1 MKKLVISSALV
12 VIIITLWAATPYL
25 IYDDTSSAVVAD
37 TKNNSVILPPFGKQL
52 EKENDYVTPDNY
64 LINNFE
70 VIYQMPELP
79 TGCEI
84 TAMDMVLNY
93 YGYYIDKVEL
103 ATEYLPTILYG
114 ERINDENVT
123 DKSDLSSYF
132 IGNPATHDG
141 TVAGS
146 NAVTIAANNYLDAI
160 NADYSAINISGS
172 STDKLYEY
180 VSKDMPVAVW
190 VTIYM
195 KDRPE
200 TKTIEL
206 DGSSIEWSNAD
217 HGAVLV
223 GYTDKTVTIADP
235 ISGMVEYDRGQF
247 EKVYISRGLNA
258 VILKKDNYN

>member
-1 MKKLVISSALV
+1 MKKLIISSALV
-12 VIIITLWAATPYL
+12 VIIITLWAATPNL
-25 IYDDTSSAVVAD
+25 ISDDTFPAVVAD
-37 TKNNSVILPPFGKQL
+37 KKSNVIKLPPFGEQI
-52 EKENDYVTPDNY
+52 EKEKDYITPNRY
-64 LINNFE
+64 LISKFE
-70 VIYQMPELP
+70 IIYQMPELP

-93 YGYYIDKVEL
+93 YGYNIDKVEL
-103 ATEYLPTILYG
+103 ATEYMPTILYG
-114 ERINDENVT
+114 KRINDENVK

-146 NAVTIAANNYLDAI
+146 NAVTIAANNYLNTI

-172 STDKLYEY
+172 SVDNLYEY
-180 VSKDMPVAVW
+180 VSKDTPVAVW
-190 VTIYM
+190 VTINM
-195 KDRPE
+195 QDRPE
-200 TKTIEL
+200 TKTFEF
-206 DGSSIEWSNAD
+206 DGSFIEWSTED

-258 VILKKDNYN
+258 VILKKDNDN